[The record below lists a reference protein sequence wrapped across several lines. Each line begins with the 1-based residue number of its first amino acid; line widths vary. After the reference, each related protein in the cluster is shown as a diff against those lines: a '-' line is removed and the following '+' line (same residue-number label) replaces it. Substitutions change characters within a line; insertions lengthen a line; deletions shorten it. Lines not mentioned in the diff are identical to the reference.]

1 MKMDFPTSE
10 KQLTNKQQLPAVGRL
25 APTPS
30 GYLHLG
36 NAVNFVLTWLLVRQ
50 AGGTLH
56 LRVDD
61 LDRARLRRPYL
72 ENIFRVIDWL
82 KIDYDVGPNGPDDFL
97 RHYSQLLY
105 LPEYNRVLRRLVQQP
120 GLVYATRRSRTSPAE
135 PVPLGTPGAAWR
147 VRMPPTVRVAVSE
160 APRVSQVPLAELM
173 PDFVV
178 RKKDGVAAY
187 QVASVVDDLRL
198 GTTLVVRGLDLQP
211 STAAQLWLAE
221 QISDTQAFTTERIQ
235 FYHHAL
241 LTDATGHKLS
251 KSTQASG
258 DAGVLA
264 LGSPAAVYRSVV
276 QVLGLP
282 VEAGES
288 LVTLQTAIKKGVLPR

>member
-1 MKMDFPTSE
+1 MTNNN
-10 KQLTNKQQLPAVGRL
+10 QLLVGRL

-36 NAVNFVLTWLLVRQ
+36 NAVNFVLTWLLVRR

-56 LRVDD
+56 LRIDD
-61 LDRARLRRPYL
+61 LDRARLRQPYL
-72 ENIFRVIDWL
+72 TNIFRVIDWL
-82 KIDYDVGPNGPDDFL
+82 GIDYDYGPSGPDDFL
-97 RHYSQLLY
+97 RHYSQLLH
-105 LPEYNRVLRRLVQQP
+105 LPEYNRVLRRLAQQP

-135 PVPLGTPGAAWR
+135 PVPLGVPGAAWR
-147 VRMPPTVRVAVSE
+147 VRVPPTVHIAGLGEQV
-160 APRVSQVPLAELM
+160 VPLAELM

-198 GTTLVVRGLDLQP
+198 GTTLVVRGLDLHP
-211 STAAQLWLAE
+211 STAAQLWLAA
-221 QISDTQAFTTERIQ
+221 QLTETNNFNTSRIH
-235 FYHHAL
+235 FYHHPL

-251 KSTQASG
+251 KSTQATG

-264 LGSPAAVYRSVV
+264 LGSPAAVYRAVA
-276 QVLGLP
+276 QLLVLP
-282 VEAGES
+282 AEAGES
-288 LVTLQTAIKKGVLPR
+288 LATLQAALTEGPLPE